1 MSTFEPDLGS
11 WRMCF
16 SLRGSINVYNFMRHL
31 PTMGVLWS
39 SPRYGEDVEFSL
51 IDVELGVIQ
60 INGWSGYP

>member
-1 MSTFEPDLGS
+1 
-11 WRMCF
+11 MCF